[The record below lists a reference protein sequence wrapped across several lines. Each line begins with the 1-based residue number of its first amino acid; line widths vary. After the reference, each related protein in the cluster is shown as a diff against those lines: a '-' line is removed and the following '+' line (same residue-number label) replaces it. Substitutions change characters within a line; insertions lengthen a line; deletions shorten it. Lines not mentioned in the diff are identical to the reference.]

1 MPVAFKGVIT
11 FLPATAEVVYVSLE
25 VTFVFSLT
33 TSEAIFLPV
42 AISIW
47 LVITVLVN
55 VIAPLLIHT
64 SPDAA

>member
-1 MPVAFKGVIT
+1 LPVAFKGVIT

-47 LVITVLVN
+47 LVITVAAN